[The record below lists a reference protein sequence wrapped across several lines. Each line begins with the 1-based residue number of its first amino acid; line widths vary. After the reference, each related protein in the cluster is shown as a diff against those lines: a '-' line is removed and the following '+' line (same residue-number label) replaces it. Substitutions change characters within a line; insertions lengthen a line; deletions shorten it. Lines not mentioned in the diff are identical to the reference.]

1 MFPNLEFV
9 KTAMNA
15 ITAKFQRVKSDVDA
29 VQANVDAVKSDVD
42 AVKSDVDAVKSD
54 VDAVKSNAPDW
65 NEQDS
70 ASHAY
75 IKNKPCYD
83 YIEPSG
89 VIWESNYADTSGQGP
104 LMLIDLVDGRLID
117 GETYRL
123 TVNGV
128 ETTYTCA
135 ADADGDGLYIG
146 TGYADVNGSNIY
158 QSNTSTEL
166 CAWTRGLWNYG
177 QKVRLE
183 GPLRRYKKLD
193 VSLYDAVVS
202 VNGETGEVQ
211 ITPENIGAAKAG
223 SNIINLDGKNTV
235 INGLIYGTYKGSPCH
250 VLYLGGNRYFKNAI
264 ETGTGEECFVLGPK
278 DTILG
283 GIKTPINDDQAVN
296 KAYVDATIAEISSA
310 AGEAEQHAR
319 VAEQH
324 ARVAEQHAQ
333 VAQECAQAMAGTF
346 DFTGYLRYQIVN
358 AAPETYD
365 EGVLYIVTTA

>member
-9 KTAMNA
+9 KTALNA
-15 ITAKFQRVKSDVDA
+15 IAAKFQRVKSDVDA
-29 VQANVDAVKSDVD
+29 TQANVDAVKSDVD
-42 AVKSDVDAVKSD
+42 AVRANVYAVKSD
-54 VDAVKSNAPDW
+54 IDAVKSNPPDW
-65 NEQDS
+65 NEPDS
-70 ASHAY
+70 ASHTY

-89 VIWESNYADTSGQGP
+89 VIWESNSAGTSAQAA
-104 LMLIDLVDGRLID
+104 LMLIDLVDGWLVE

-123 TVNGV
+123 TVDGV

-146 TGYADVNGSNIY
+146 EGFGSGYSNIF
-158 QSNTSTEL
+158 QFNTSTEL
-166 CAWTRGLWNYG
+166 CAFTSNLWNDG
-177 QKVRLE
+177 QRVRLE

-193 VSLYDAVVS
+193 TSLYDAVVS

-211 ITPENIGAAKAG
+211 ITPEKIGAASAG
-223 SNIINLDGKNTV
+223 SKV
-235 INGLIYGTYKGSPCH
+235 IDLGDKLSILNGLIDGTYDGKPCSI
-250 VLYLGGNRYFKNAI
+250 LYLGGHRYFMHTT
-264 ETGTGEECFVLGPK
+264 ELGTGEECFALGPK

-283 GIKTPINDDQAVN
+283 GIKTPINDDQAAN
-296 KAYVDATIAEISSA
+296 KGYVDATIAESSSA
-310 AGEAEQHAR
+310 AGEAEQHAQVAEQHAR

-324 ARVAEQHAQ
+324 AR

>member
-1 MFPNLEFV
+1 MFPNLVFV
-9 KTAMNA
+9 KTALNA

-29 VQANVDAVKSDVD
+29 VKANVDAVKSDVD
-42 AVKSDVDAVKSD
+42 AVKSDVDAVKS
-54 VDAVKSNAPDW
+54 NPPDW
-65 NEQDS
+65 NEPGS

-83 YIEPSG
+83 YIEPS
-89 VIWESNYADTSGQGP
+89 VAIWESDSAGTSGQGS
-104 LMLIDLVDGRLID
+104 LMLVDLDDGRLIE

-123 TVNGV
+123 TVDGV
-128 ETTYTCA
+128 ETMYTCA
-135 ADADGDGLYIG
+135 ADAAGNGLYIG
-146 TGYADVNGSNIY
+146 TGYADVNGGNIY

-166 CAWTRGLWNYG
+166 RAWTRGLWNDG
-177 QKVRLE
+177 AKVRLE

-193 VSLYDAVVS
+193 TSLYDAVTS

-211 ITPENIGAAKAG
+211 ITPENIGAANAG
-223 SNIINLDGKNTV
+223 TKIISDHILDA
-235 INGLIYGTYKGSPCH
+235 IYGTNNGDTCT
-250 VLYLGGNRYFKNAI
+250 VLYLGGNRYFRHTI
-264 ETGTGEECFVLGPK
+264 GTGTVGECFVLGPI

-283 GIKTPINDDQAVN
+283 GIRTPINDDQAAN
-296 KAYVDATIAEISSA
+296 KGYVDATIAEISSTV
-310 AGEAEQHAR
+310 GEAEQHAR

-324 ARVAEQHAQ
+324 ARVAKES
-333 VAQECAQAMAGTF
+333 AQAMAGTF